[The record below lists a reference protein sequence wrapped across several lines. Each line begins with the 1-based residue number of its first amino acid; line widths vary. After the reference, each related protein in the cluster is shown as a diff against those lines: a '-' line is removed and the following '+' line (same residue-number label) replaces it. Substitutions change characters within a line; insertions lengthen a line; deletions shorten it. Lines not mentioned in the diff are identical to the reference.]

1 MKDRTQTG
9 NAGSSA
15 CPSTMTQR
23 GVEAT
28 RSGESLIPKG
38 VDLLELMLSRENMS
52 AAWKRVRAN
61 RGAAGVDGESITD
74 VSLSI
79 HQTWEGIKR
88 SIEVGTFR
96 PAPVLRTF
104 IPKGNGETRPLGI
117 PTVMDRLIQQA
128 LAQVL
133 TQIFDPSFSTQ
144 SYGFRPNRSAHG
156 AVQFIASKIK
166 SEMSWAVDI
175 DLSKFFDRV
184 DHDLLME
191 RVARKVKDKRIL
203 RLIGKYLRAGVSEDG
218 HVSPTLVGVPQGG
231 PLSPLLA
238 NIMLDDLDKELE
250 SRGHAFARY
259 ADDFVIL
266 VSSKKAGQ
274 RVMTSLQ
281 RYIERKL

>member
-1 MKDRTQTG
+1 VKDRTQTG

-88 SIEVGTFR
+88 SIEVGTYR

-117 PTVMDRLIQQA
+117 PTPAGSL
-128 LAQVL
+128 
-133 TQIFDPSFSTQ
+133 DP
-144 SYGFRPNRSAHG
+144 
-156 AVQFIASKIK
+156 
-166 SEMSWAVDI
+166 
-175 DLSKFFDRV
+175 
-184 DHDLLME
+184 
-191 RVARKVKDKRIL
+191 
-203 RLIGKYLRAGVSEDG
+203 AGVGTNAD
-218 HVSPTLVGVPQGG
+218 
-231 PLSPLLA
+231 A
-238 NIMLDDLDKELE
+238 NL
-250 SRGHAFARY
+250 
-259 ADDFVIL
+259 
-266 VSSKKAGQ
+266 
-274 RVMTSLQ
+274 
-281 RYIERKL
+281 